1 MKALMKFCLTTIF
14 TVIIVIFLQRILEH
28 QSVPE
33 KLLDSTI
40 IQQTVDKLT
49 FLFKEDIEEKVNAQ
63 SDKYDKSDS
72 TDVKIDIDEKE
83 SDKQVFEA
91 ENNDESLVILI
102 ENIGSLR
109 EAIKQKQV
117 VLIAKEQNDT
127 FILDSSEMVKALDNN
142 TAKSLD
148 ISSYF
153 VKSNLVEHYKDDFL
167 AKGVR
172 DMAYVRVYINTSLM
186 NRIPK
191 NTKELEL
198 PYYN

>member
-1 MKALMKFCLTTIF
+1 MKFCLTTIF

-49 FLFKEDIEEKVNAQ
+49 FLFKENTEEKVTAL
-63 SDKYDKSDS
+63 SDKYDKADS

-83 SDKQVFEA
+83 PDKQVLEA
-91 ENNDESLVILI
+91 EKNDESLVILI

-109 EAIKQKQV
+109 EAIKLKQV

-127 FILDSSEMVKALDNN
+127 FILDSSEMVKVLDKN
-142 TAKSLD
+142 TAKSSD

-153 VKSNLVEHYKDDFL
+153 VKSNLVKYYKDDFL
-167 AKGVR
+167 VKGVR
-172 DMAYVRVYINTSLM
+172 DMAHVRVYINNSLM